1 MKKKPMCNFKTLY
14 YASEGYLIMCSDCQ
28 HFQLAFQTTLLTMT
42 AQDLQ
47 VFHTLVKE
55 NREYNPA
62 DINPERK
69 NIYIPTPL
77 EGYGII
83 LNRKELEALFQLLET
98 AEVNLKTASL
108 LELFKTSRSSKTNDW
123 GNTPA

>member
-1 MKKKPMCNFKTLY
+1 MCSFKTLY
-14 YASEGYLIMCSDCQ
+14 YAEDGYLIVCNECR

-55 NREYNPA
+55 NREYNA
-62 DINPERK
+62 DINSGRK

-77 EGYGII
+77 EGYGMI
-83 LNRKELEALFQLLET
+83 LNRKELEELFQLLET
-98 AEVNLKTASL
+98 AEVNFKAECL
-108 LELFKTSRSSKTNDW
+108 LELFHTT
-123 GNTPA
+123 G